1 MARRLL
7 LVEDS
12 AMMRRMI
19 AALLEEEGYDV
30 ATANDGL
37 LGFAAAKQAPPELIL
52 TDYEMPELDG
62 PGLCG
67 RLKQDAELR
76 PIPVIMLTTLGA
88 TESKV
93 IGLNAGADDYLE
105 KPRSP
110 QEVQELFA
118 RIRAQLR
125 IADLRGEL
133 ARRNQQL
140 QSAQDKLHLELELA
154 RKVQTALMPR
164 PPKPRGPL
172 RMAVRYHPVNTLGGD
187 VYDFTVLP
195 DGRLGILVAD
205 VSGHGVNSALL
216 SGMVKTLAAPLTA
229 SGAAPSQV
237 LTGLDEAIGQFF
249 PGEYFCTA
257 FYVVVDEASGTF
269 TYAGV
274 GHPPAVVVGPGGTRL
289 LDSDSGLLG
298 IGMVDEVTDRDDT
311 LTPGESLLVYT
322 DGLPDAMDP
331 KHTLFGTERL
341 SAVLEAHVKA
351 APAEM
356 LDAME
361 QAVAR
366 HVAPGHAADD
376 INLVL
381 LQNPLA

>member
-1 MARRLL
+1 
-7 LVEDS
+7 
-12 AMMRRMI
+12 MMRRMI
-19 AALLEEEGYDV
+19 GALLEDEGYEV

-37 LGFAAAKQAPPELIL
+37 LGYAHAKGTPPELIL

-62 PGLCG
+62 PGLCK
-67 RLKQDAELR
+67 RLKQDDQLR

-105 KPRSP
+105 KPKSP

-125 IADLRGEL
+125 IADLRREL
-133 ARRNQQL
+133 AQRNQQL
-140 QSAQDKLHLELELA
+140 EAVQAKLHLELDLA
-154 RKVQTALMPR
+154 RKVQSALMPK
-164 PPKPRGPL
+164 PPRPRGAL
-172 RMAVRYHPVNTLGGD
+172 RLAVRYHPVNTLGGD
-187 VYDFTVLP
+187 VYDFTVKP
-195 DGRLGILVAD
+195 GNRLGILVAD

-229 SGAAPSQV
+229 SDATPGSV
-237 LTGLDEAIGQFF
+237 LARLDEAIGQFF

-257 FYVVVDEASGTF
+257 FYLTVDETTGAFS
-269 TYAGV
+269 YAGV
-274 GHPPAVVVGPGGTRL
+274 GHPPAVVVGPTGTRL
-289 LDSDSGLLG
+289 LDSDPGLLG
-298 IGMVDEVTDRDDT
+298 IGMADQTTDREDT
-311 LTPGESLLVYT
+311 LAPGESLLVYT

-331 KHTLFGTERL
+331 TNTLFGTDRI
-341 SAVLEAHVKA
+341 AATLEAAKSA
-351 APAEM
+351 PPAEI
-356 LDAME
+356 LDALE

-366 HVAPGHAADD
+366 HVHPGHAADD

-381 LQNPLA
+381 LQNPPA